1 MAKFTV
7 DYYFFYIFVYYKEKW
22 PRKRKVQKKKNK
34 NTKITYIQ
42 HLLESMKQKPMAL
55 FSSNVSDTTESFIF

>member
-1 MAKFTV
+1 MAKKT
-7 DYYFFYIFVYYKEKW
+7 KGT
-22 PRKRKVQKKKNK
+22 KKKNK

>member
-1 MAKFTV
+1 L
-7 DYYFFYIFVYYKEKW
+7 YIIGENGQENERYKKHI
-22 PRKRKVQKKKNK
+22 
-34 NTKITYIQ
+34 TKITYIQ